1 MKCEYCKCELAAE
14 SKFCPVCGAGVKKQ
28 ELPENVT
35 SESQKNNLIAAA
47 IESRSSALN
56 AVKNIFVG
64 RNIPADALS
73 RYKELSK
80 EEEPLVLVNA
90 GPALLLFGYTGVLIT
105 KTRLHYIAQKKGFGG
120 TFFGSGEK
128 LSGSASL
135 KNHHFFIGDD
145 ACSSDGSYFG
155 DEFYIDGKL
164 RGWIRFDKMPWIRGW
179 SPSRKGVNAMREL
192 FSAINKINE

>member
-1 MKCEYCKCELAAE
+1 MKCECCKNEVGAEL
-14 SKFCPVCGAGVKKQ
+14 KFCPACGAAIKKQ
-28 ELPENVT
+28 ELPDNVT
-35 SESQKNNLIAAA
+35 STSRQNALLATK
-47 IESRSSALN
+47 IEERFSALN

-64 RNIPADALS
+64 KGIPADALS
-73 RYKELSK
+73 RYKELSE
-80 EEEPLVLVNA
+80 EEEPLVLVNS

-105 KTRLHYIAQKKGFGG
+105 KTRLHYIAQKKGFRG

-145 ACSSDGSYFG
+145 ACCSDGSYLG

-192 FSAINKINE
+192 FSVINKINE